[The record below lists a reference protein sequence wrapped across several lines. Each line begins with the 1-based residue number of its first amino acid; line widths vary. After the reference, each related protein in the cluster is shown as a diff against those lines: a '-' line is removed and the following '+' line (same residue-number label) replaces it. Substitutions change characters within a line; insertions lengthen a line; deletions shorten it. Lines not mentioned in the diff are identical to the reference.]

1 MNARARLSSKGQLVV
16 PKTVRD
22 AHGWGPGTE
31 IEFVESGEGVLLR
44 PVDDLEARFPSITM
58 DELFARRI
66 QVDQPLP
73 DDREIDRILL
83 AEAARRYDAT
93 RR

>member
-31 IEFVESGEGVLLR
+31 IEFVESGKGVLLR

-58 DELFARRI
+58 DELFARSVK
-66 QVDQPLP
+66 VDRFPTEA
-73 DDREIDRILL
+73 EIEETVRK
-83 AEAARRYDAT
+83 EAARRFDAAT